1 MVALTPE
8 IYSIHGGPFVL
19 SLEGRREHTFLWL
32 FCSAG
37 LFFRLLSFLRK
48 AKIIHVAWTVPPL
61 PPALSDGGFTPQS
74 KCLLGSPS
82 AFFSQTS
89 ELNQVSFHP
98 SVFLFLLFFKRS
110 CVSAAPRLT
119 SLPPFSIFLWTLTLY
134 VPLSLLAPSVFPLL
148 LTSFPPHVHVPRCL
162 RCRWRRS
169 SQPACHHASLEGTAR
184 TALLRY
190 PPPLCFCCCPLCPTA
205 QGCPGPV
212 CWLAVHAQRESSDG
226 DWRIVKAEGSA
237 GTRR

>member
-1 MVALTPE
+1 MYIKEYFIFLVALTPE

-48 AKIIHVAWTVPPL
+48 AEIIHVAWTVPPTP

-110 CVSAAPRLT
+110 CVSTAPRLT
-119 SLPPFSIFLWTLTLY
+119 SLPPFSIFPWNLTLY
-134 VPLSLLAPSVFPLL
+134 VPLSLLASSVFPLL
-148 LTSFPPHVHVPRCL
+148 LTSFPPHVHVPRCPAL
-162 RCRWRRS
+162 PLAEKLAARVSPRLSRRHSPHRAPSLPPTLVFLLLS
-169 SQPACHHASLEGTAR
+169 SVPDGARLPGASL
-184 TALLRY
+184 L
-190 PPPLCFCCCPLCPTA
+190 
-205 QGCPGPV
+205 PG
-212 CWLAVHAQRESSDG
+212 SS
-226 DWRIVKAEGSA
+226 RSV
-237 GTRR
+237 RFL